1 MPGVPQRQLRFP
13 GRLSPAFALAAI
25 TLLCLAGAAG
35 AQPFNAWPVFTATQ
49 GKYME
54 ISNTPDLNPPTALT
68 IEFWVSNY
76 PTTAQ
81 GEECRSIIG
90 KNYQTS
96 YWVGI
101 CGGVLRSWLHGA
113 QHDGGIVPTGQWTH
127 VAVTYDGAHRIHY
140 INGEQVI
147 VFVETGTLPTTPSN
161 VRIGSDVSWDH
172 QPQGSVDEV
181 RLWNYARTVEQIRGS
196 INVPITSPQPGLIAV
211 WGLDANGND
220 VVGGHNATNVG
231 GVPFLNF
238 PVTLTCGTGSA
249 TSACLNT
256 HLSASITF
264 RDPNTGMTGIAHVVD
279 CPNPDSALFW
289 FFAPNAWEVMVKTIN
304 GCTFNDRYWVFSAAA
319 TNVFYRLEVVDVRA
333 GAAKI
338 YFNYPGPPAP
348 AVTDTAAFETC
359 IAVGP

>member
-1 MPGVPQRQLRFP
+1 MPRVTQRQLRLRSRLFP
-13 GRLSPAFALAAI
+13 ATGLATI
-25 TLLCLAGAAG
+25 VFLFLAGAAG

-49 GKYME
+49 GKYVE
-54 ISNTPDLNPPTALT
+54 VPNAPDLNPPTALT

-76 PTTAQ
+76 PTMAQ
-81 GEECRSIIG
+81 GEECRTIIG

-96 YWVGI
+96 YFVGI
-101 CGGVLRSWLHGA
+101 CGGIVRSWLHGA

-127 VAVTYDGAHRIHY
+127 VAVTYDGSHRIHY
-140 INGEQVI
+140 INGEQAI
-147 VFVETGTLPTTPSN
+147 AFVETGTLPTNSSN
-161 VRIGSDVSWDH
+161 VRIGSDVSWDY

-181 RLWNYARTVEQIRGS
+181 RLWNYARSVEQIRGS

-211 WGLDANGND
+211 WNMDPGLAD
-220 VVGGHNATNVG
+220 VVGGHNGTNVG
-231 GVPFLNF
+231 SVPFLNF
-238 PVTLTCGTGSA
+238 PVTLTCGASTA
-249 TSACLNT
+249 TTACLNT
-256 HLSASITF
+256 RFAASVTF
-264 RDPNTGMTGIAHVVD
+264 RDPNTGMTGVGQLVD

-304 GCTFNDRYWVFSAAA
+304 ACTFNDRFWVFSAAT
-319 TNVFYRLEVVDVRA
+319 TNVFYRLDVVDVRA

-359 IAVGP
+359 IGVGP